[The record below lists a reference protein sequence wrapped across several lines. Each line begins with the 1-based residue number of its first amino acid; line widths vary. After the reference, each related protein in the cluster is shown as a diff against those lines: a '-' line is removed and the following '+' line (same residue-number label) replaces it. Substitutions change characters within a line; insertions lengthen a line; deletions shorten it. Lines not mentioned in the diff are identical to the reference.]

1 MKEFDPAIIEYMQ
14 DQLPEILESRDYA
27 LANDDFES
35 EYLDGIVMAYQHIID
50 KFSYEPLDK
59 NPESW
64 YTYIP

>member
-50 KFSYEPLDK
+50 KFSYEA
-59 NPESW
+59 S
-64 YTYIP
+64 

>member
-14 DQLPEILESRDYA
+14 DQLPEILESRDSA

-50 KFSYEPLDK
+50 KFSYERP
-59 NPESW
+59 
-64 YTYIP
+64 

>member
-1 MKEFDPAIIEYMQ
+1 MDNQIVSYIN

-50 KFSYEPLDK
+50 KFSYERP
-59 NPESW
+59 
-64 YTYIP
+64 